1 MRVPATPVPIAQ
13 ILIQLVAAA
22 LLCLFGVSRA
32 NAAEGSPPA
41 TATHKTTQSESYIGI
56 EPLYASILDGSR
68 PRGLLMVEI
77 GLDVPDS
84 ALRERV
90 NQTLPALRDAYV
102 RSLLTYAA
110 TSVRPWRQP
119 SVEDIAN
126 RMQNITNHVIG
137 REGAKVLMA
146 QTAIRLTR

>member
-1 MRVPATPVPIAQ
+1 MRLRPLISPCAAIALSALAGPGPAE
-13 ILIQLVAAA
+13 
-22 LLCLFGVSRA
+22 
-32 NAAEGSPPA
+32 AAEANQPA
-41 TATHKTTQSESYIGI
+41 QHKTTQSESYIPI
-56 EPLYASILDGSR
+56 EPLYASILDGTR

-77 GLDVPDS
+77 GLDVPD
-84 ALRERV
+84 AKLRDRV
-90 NQTLPALRDAYV
+90 NQALPALRDAYV

>member
-1 MRVPATPVPIAQ
+1 MRLPMTPV
-13 ILIQLVAAA
+13 LVHCAAA
-22 LLCLFGVSRA
+22 LLCLFGAGAAAAAAA
-32 NAAEGSPPA
+32 NNQPA
-41 TATHKTTQSESYIGI
+41 QHKTTQSESYIGI
-56 EPLYASILDGSR
+56 EPLYASILDGTR

-84 ALRERV
+84 DLRERV
-90 NQTLPALRDAYV
+90 NRAMPALRDAYV

-126 RMQNITNHVIG
+126 RMQTITNHVIG

>member
-1 MRVPATPVPIAQ
+1 MRRPVPTL
-13 ILIQLVAAA
+13 LIQLAAA
-22 LLCLFGVSRA
+22 AMLCLMGVEQA
-32 NAAEGSPPA
+32 NAAEAGQPA
-41 TATHKTTQSESYIGI
+41 QHKTTQSESYITI
-56 EPLYASILDGSR
+56 EPIYASILDGSR
-68 PRGLLMVEI
+68 PRGLLMVEL

-90 NQTLPALRDAYV
+90 TQALPALRDAYV

-126 RMQNITNHVIG
+126 RMQNITNHVVG

>member
-1 MRVPATPVPIAQ
+1 
-13 ILIQLVAAA
+13 
-22 LLCLFGVSRA
+22 
-32 NAAEGSPPA
+32 
-41 TATHKTTQSESYIGI
+41 
-56 EPLYASILDGSR
+56 
-68 PRGLLMVEI
+68 MVEI

-84 ALRERV
+84 GLRERV

-126 RMQNITNHVIG
+126 RMQTITNHVIG